1 MAHLSL
7 VAMILVAIALVFLS
21 TLPHFTVN
29 VSITG
34 LYQWVT
40 FACPPSSAA

>member
-1 MAHLSL
+1 MVHLSL
-7 VAMILVAIALVFLS
+7 VAMILVAIVLVFFS
-21 TLPHFTVN
+21 TLPHFTAN

-34 LYQWVT
+34 PYQWVT